1 MEWIFVDARGN
12 KDGVDA
18 QFEAE
23 GEPKLAFCLMKR
35 GANILSTES
44 FVAPHEETMQC
55 LEESNTIEEVMDTLP
70 YGDGSLVERMQ
81 PHYEEV

>member
-1 MEWIFVDARGN
+1 MKR
-12 KDGVDA
+12 
-18 QFEAE
+18 EAE
-23 GEPKLAFCLMKR
+23 YFVNG
-35 GANILSTES
+35 I